1 MIRAHGDFPQR
12 LRQMRPIYSLEE
24 LGAAAYQATPLVRA
38 GDVSPAQ
45 AADDLWDMASAS
57 GLLEK
62 YGTDAVQNAITCGLR
77 VDTEPRGVDSE
88 QLDHKTEEALDARA
102 GAQAP
107 TLPRVIAISLER
119 FLTMEIPPRET
130 MLTPWLLMQGLAMIY
145 APRGTGKTRMAH
157 GIAHAIATG
166 SGFLRW
172 TAPVPRRVLLLDG
185 EMPAATLQEMLRAT
199 TQASQCG
206 PPEPGFFR
214 IAAADLVRD
223 GLPDLANP
231 AAQRFYS
238 DVIADADLVLVDNI
252 STLCRSLKEND
263 ADSWTPVQSWALSL
277 RRAGKS
283 ALLIHHGG
291 KSGKQRGTSR
301 KEDVLDT
308 VIGLRRPPDYLPEQG
323 ARFEV
328 HFEKSRGFHGP
339 DAESFQTRL
348 VGSQWDITP
357 ITKGDDLDTIL
368 ALRKQGMSVRD
379 IAERTGLSKST
390 VSRRLEGDDEEE

>member
-1 MIRAHGDFPQR
+1 MQALVRPEDVPVAALEAVSR
-12 LRQMRPIYSLEE
+12 LRAGEWSRAEAVDSVYDRAIA
-24 LGAAAYQATPLVRA
+24 GGLVR
-38 GDVSPAQ
+38 
-45 AADDLWDMASAS
+45 L
-57 GLLEK
+57 
-62 YGTDAVQNAITCGLR
+62 YGEDAVQAWLSGAFSMLDGEMVSVTLDQ
-77 VDTEPRGVDSE
+77 DTTTA
-88 QLDHKTEEALDARA
+88 LDNDKLDARA
-102 GAQAP
+102 IAQP
-107 TLPRVIAISLER
+107 SLLRVNAISLER
-119 FLTMEIPPRET
+119 FLAMDIQPRAM
-130 MLTPWLLMQGLAMIY
+130 MLVPWLPTRGSAMIY

-157 GIAHAIATG
+157 GIGHAVATG

-172 TAPVPRRVLLLDG
+172 AAPQPRRVLLLDG
-185 EMPAATLQEMLRAT
+185 EMPAATLQEILRAT
-199 TQASQCG
+199 AQASQRSL
-206 PPEPGFFR
+206 PEPDFFR

-223 GLPDLANP
+223 GLPDLADP
-231 AAQRFYS
+231 AAQQFYR
-238 DVIADADLVLVDNI
+238 DVVADADLVIIDNL

-283 ALLIHHGG
+283 SLFIHHGG

-339 DAESFQTRL
+339 DAEAFETRL
-348 VGSQWDITP
+348 VGDQWAITP
-357 ITKGDDLDTIL
+357 IKAGDDPDTIQ

-390 VSRRLEGDDEEE
+390 VGNRLKLAVDEKE